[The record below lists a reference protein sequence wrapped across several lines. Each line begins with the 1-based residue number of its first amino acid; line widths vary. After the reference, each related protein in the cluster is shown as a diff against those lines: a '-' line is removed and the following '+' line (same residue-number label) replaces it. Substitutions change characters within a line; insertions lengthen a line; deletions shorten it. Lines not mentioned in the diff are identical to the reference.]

1 MVKSSVGPE
10 IRTNV
15 CIKPNRPKPPEP
27 TPSNSS
33 GQHLNEWYKIINF
46 MNFVHLELVWMG
58 MGHGDNVGGLGR
70 HGNKIQSLLVRENLL
85 GKIF

>member
-1 MVKSSVGPE
+1 
-10 IRTNV
+10 
-15 CIKPNRPKPPEP
+15 
-27 TPSNSS
+27 
-33 GQHLNEWYKIINF
+33 